1 MQNYFNTTKESG
13 NQLELFVKKAKSQ
26 DKEVMR
32 LMQKYSK
39 ASASQLIKYFKNVP
53 ITSIRRSLST
63 LSKKGKLVKTDD
75 KVVGN
80 YGRNEYVY
88 AIVLVA

>member
-13 NQLELFVKKAKSQ
+13 NQLELFVEKANSQ

-39 ASASQLIKYFKNVP
+39 ASASQLIKYFKNAP

-63 LSKKGKLVKTDD
+63 LSKKGKLIKTDD
-75 KVVGN
+75 KVIGN

-88 AIVLVA
+88 MIV